1 LGALVAYKAYRAGQD
16 RVQELQATLA
26 KYSDAAASA
35 GDILALLSVDIR
47 NFLASDTDEVP
58 RSLRQLAKLA
68 RSHDVQDT
76 LRACVASTVKG
87 MLTSPPAAEGMPT
100 EPNVVDKVIEAVLS
114 DRGQSLVALA
124 IKTAAHQSTDT
135 FCSALREGLEAA
147 LSSAGSMEGRGSNIG
162 GSGAHQAGAS
172 SNGTSFMQD
181 TSDRSP
187 QQPTLQLPHNLHHH
201 HHMHPV
207 MHPALAR
214 FIAVMSSTQM
224 LQLIDSLVSTTVGG
238 AVGAYVEK
246 AGSTDMFTNMLNA
259 LGKPGNKELVVE
271 MMSSVSAAFCREMAA
286 ACVAPAAAVASRPAS
301 RLGGAM
307 TDLEQ
312 QRQHLAHLPSSSS
325 SSRMNH
331 PAKALRHSHS
341 QGGISAATDDGSEPS
356 TPQSGPGTP
365 EPSVAAAT
373 ASVQTRE
380 SFAGSA
386 VAGLVLRRNSFPG
399 LAGWGTISSSS
410 GPGDLASLGPM
421 STVVSLFVQAARF
434 QEFRSLMVDVSRS
447 STREFVL
454 GLLPSGLLQ
463 EWPRGTAASA
473 AFTACMYR
481 VYTTVSV
488 MLFLMVYALG
498 PKALVEGV

>member
-1 LGALVAYKAYRAGQD
+1 MAQAQQDGWLRRNRHFIVVGGAALGALVAYKTYRAGQD

-35 GDILALLSVDIR
+35 GDVLALLSVDIR

-68 RSHDVQDT
+68 RSQDVQDT

-87 MLTSPPAAEGMPT
+87 LITSPPAAEGMPA
-100 EPNVVDKVIEAVLS
+100 EPSVVDKVIEAVLS
-114 DRGQSLVALA
+114 DRGQNLVALA
-124 IKTAAHQSTDT
+124 IKTAAY
-135 FCSALREGLEAA
+135 
-147 LSSAGSMEGRGSNIG
+147 
-162 GSGAHQAGAS
+162 
-172 SNGTSFMQD
+172 
-181 TSDRSP
+181 
-187 QQPTLQLPHNLHHH
+187 
-201 HHMHPV
+201 HP
-207 MHPALAR
+207 
-214 FIAVMSSTQM
+214 QM
-224 LQLIDSLVSTTVGG
+224 LQLIDGLVSTTVGS
-238 AVGAYVEK
+238 AVGAYVDK
-246 AGSTDMFTNMLNA
+246 VGSTDMFTNMMNA
-259 LGKPGNKELVVE
+259 LGKPGNKELIVE
-271 MMSSVSAAFCREMAA
+271 MMSSVSAAFCQEMAA

-301 RLGGAM
+301 RLAGVTA
-307 TDLEQ
+307 DLDQ
-312 QRQHLAHLPSSSS
+312 QRHHLAHLPSSSS
-325 SSRMNH
+325 RMNH
-331 PAKALRHSHS
+331 SAKALSHSHS

-365 EPSVAAAT
+365 EPSIVTAAT
-373 ASVQTRE
+373 AALQARD

-399 LAGWGTISSSS
+399 LAGWGSSSS
-410 GPGDLASLGPM
+410 GAGGAGDLTSLGPM
-421 STVVSLFVQAARF
+421 STLVSLFVQAARF

-447 STREFVL
+447 STREFVVS
-454 GLLPSGLLQ
+454 LLPGGLLQ
-463 EWPRGTAASA
+463 EWPTGASASA